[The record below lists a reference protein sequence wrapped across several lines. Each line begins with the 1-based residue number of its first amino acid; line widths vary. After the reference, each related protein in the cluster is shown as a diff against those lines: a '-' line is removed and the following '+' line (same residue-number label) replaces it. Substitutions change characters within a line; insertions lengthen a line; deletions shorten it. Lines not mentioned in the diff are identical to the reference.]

1 MQVVQADTLQVAID
15 KVKELKPQIVFV
27 KTYREA
33 RVLAD
38 VLGAVAWCSRASE
51 QEKTMALEH
60 LENGGMLVSTY
71 GLSVGL
77 NLTVRGKCIE
87 IIVLFGC
94 PWGLSSLVQAASRI
108 RDGGTAYVIACDLKE
123 QATSGKPGEKE
134 LAALL
139 LPGYIDEIFDA
150 FGTAVTV
157 PRSVTAAKP
166 TPNYQDCRADA
177 MVVQGMQLDGTIGE
191 CILCGGSDHCE
202 AKCQI
207 MRGLCFTCGFS
218 GHPAKSCPMVT
229 KMPACPPGFCPRC
242 KLPIFKVAGV
252 EVHSKCIGMDCNNTA
267 LAQKV
272 KMMLLCGRARGV
284 QVGPSGS
291 STYFERLR
299 WAMQDSPPNIVTLLA
314 RVAGQDKKPIL
325 ATSSPVTPQQ
335 RSSTPVHA
343 IHSPVPIS
351 PEIAERMRVNRL
363 AALQRLNASSPF
375 GPSQALSSL
384 VPTTPS
390 PATFSPLVSTPSPSL
405 PETPQTQPFQRVPSG
420 FLPCASK
427 RQLDTQKLADAI
439 SKGLPPSVFPR
450 DRCFKC
456 AGKHRCDNCTEPPAT
471 CIRNLLI
478 QARCCTKCAIPM

>member
-1 MQVVQADTLQVAID
+1 MRSTSNQEREIATFLFNGDIEGIFDLFDAQSDASDEISRETVTLPFEHHLRNAKLLQQYVP
-15 KVKELKPQIVFV
+15 E
-27 KTYREA
+27 
-33 RVLAD
+33 AD
-38 VLGAVAWCSRASE
+38 VC
-51 QEKTMALEH
+51 
-60 LENGGMLVSTY
+60 
-71 GLSVGL
+71 
-77 NLTVRGKCIE
+77 
-87 IIVLFGC
+87 
-94 PWGLSSLVQAASRI
+94 
-108 RDGGTAYVIACDLKE
+108 VI
-123 QATSGKPGEKE
+123 
-134 LAALL
+134 
-139 LPGYIDEIFDA
+139 
-150 FGTAVTV
+150 
-157 PRSVTAAKP
+157 
-166 TPNYQDCRADA
+166 
-177 MVVQGMQLDGTIGE
+177 
-191 CILCGGSDHCE
+191 CGGEHATASCARLHGICYACGD
-202 AKCQI
+202 
-207 MRGLCFTCGFS
+207 RCFF
-218 GHPAKSCPMVT
+218 GHSAANCPNRHRIELFATPKS
-229 KMPACPPGFCPRC
+229 FCCRC
-242 KLPIFKVAGV
+242 KLPLFEIAGIRL
-252 EVHSKCIGMDCNNTA
+252 HSCEKSEIGFECKNSA
-267 LAQKV
+267 LADQV
-272 KMMLLCGRARGV
+272 KMLLLAGEICGT
-284 QVGPSGS
+284 QFGPG
-291 STYFERLR
+291 TYSERVS
-299 WAMQDSPPNIVTLLA
+299 WVTASSPPNIVGLLARIVVQQHQQQQPPPRLDPIPRVACIATPTPAKTTPSSTPPTTQRTRSHLPATGPTLHPNESPAMGGARLPTKRLHVSPDQLERTLLA

-325 ATSSPVTPQQ
+325 ATPSPVTPQQ

-427 RQLDTQKLADAI
+427 RQLDTQKLADPI